1 MRGTAASLGVRGP
14 ARYFR
19 VCCLT
24 RDGRVVWIVRLVQ
37 VGADGEAPFVDVMT
51 INRPDDLDDIANLGL
66 TVADGKRVL
75 AGLQQEIVA
84 AQARSYS
91 HSVQR
96 PACRSCSG
104 VCHLKDYRNH
114 VVATHLGQVTVR
126 LPRFRCTGCGRDRG
140 RRWLA
145 VALPPVDAGIS
156 TSFKRI
162 FPP

>member
-1 MRGTAASLGVRGP
+1 MINVCMRVSVVIRGAVSSARSSRDGDGTAASLGVRGP
-14 ARYFR
+14 ERYFR

-24 RDGRVVWIVRLVQ
+24 RGGRVVWIVRLVQ

-84 AQARSYS
+84 AQAKS

-96 PACRSCSG
+96 PECRSCSG

-114 VVATHLGQVTVR
+114 WS
-126 LPRFRCTGCGRDRG
+126 RCI
-140 RRWLA
+140 LA
-145 VALPPVDAGIS
+145 
-156 TSFKRI
+156 R
-162 FPP
+162 